1 MAAKTEANLPQ
12 LPTTGYVRL
21 PTVLAVFPISRS
33 AWWAGIRDGR
43 YPPGV
48 KLGPR
53 TTGWRVE
60 QIRALLE
67 STATKA

>member
-1 MAAKTEANLPQ
+1 MAAKTEATSPQ
-12 LPTTGYVRL
+12 LPTAGYVRL
-21 PTVLAVFPISRS
+21 PTVLAVFPVSRS
-33 AWWAGIRDGR
+33 AWWAGIKEGR

-60 QIRALLE
+60 HIRALLE
-67 STATKA
+67 SAAGKA